1 MNNDLANHS
10 KQVIDSTGTKDV
22 GADIINNRMPLL
34 EETVDT
40 KLDIFDRIYV
50 PDEFDIL
57 FPVDDDLED
66 DITFNVFD

>member
-10 KQVIDSTGTKDV
+10 KQVIDSTETKDV